1 MRDMNRMNLS
11 IPAPLVPHVDALAS
25 GDWWLLAGLLA
36 SLGAFSSLAAAKR
49 RLERKQA
56 GPRR

>member
-1 MRDMNRMNLS
+1 MNLS
-11 IPAPLVPHVDALAS
+11 APPSFIPPVDTLTS

-49 RLERKQA
+49 QWERKQA
-56 GPRR
+56 RPRR